1 MGGGI
6 ELVALALFWIEE
18 LPPPPP
24 FCVFLVL
31 RPRRA
36 CRPQRPEKVTN
47 YAWANEKAK
56 VKIYVPVEG
65 CSAIDDAHISLVRI
79 SHSPGVPGRLL
90 TVELQVHEYEVTSL
104 IKPPG
109 SRSGER

>member
-1 MGGGI
+1 M
-6 ELVALALFWIEE
+6 LALK
-18 LPPPPP
+18 L
-24 FCVFLVL
+24 FLDRIFFFFLWVCFVL

-65 CSAIDDAHISLVRI
+65 CSAIDDAHISLVRM
-79 SHSPGVPGRLL
+79 PGGRSVSGRLL
-90 TVELQVHEYEVTSL
+90 IVEL
-104 IKPPG
+104 
-109 SRSGER
+109 